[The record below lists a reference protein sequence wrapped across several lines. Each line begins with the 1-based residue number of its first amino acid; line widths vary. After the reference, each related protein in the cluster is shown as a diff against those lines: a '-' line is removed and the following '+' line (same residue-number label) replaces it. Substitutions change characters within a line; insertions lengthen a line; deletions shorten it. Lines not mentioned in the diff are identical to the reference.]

1 MRSIEV
7 PMHIQDEEIKACPV
21 CGSERSEFFC
31 EGRDRLYH
39 TTDQAF
45 AYRRC
50 MECQSVFQ
58 SLRPVEAEVWKC
70 YSDSYGPHSMRGKA
84 NSFLRMPSMLNRC
97 ALKLADRIT
106 DYGNFNNWLR
116 DVEKH
121 LAKCGDILDFGCGSG
136 KYMDRARKLGCRTL
150 GVDFSDKALA
160 EAARRGHETM
170 PVSDAAWDALFA
182 RRLKFV
188 RMNHVV
194 EHLYQPQ
201 AVLAK
206 IYDAMDEG
214 GFLHISTP
222 NPLGP
227 SAQHYRDAWWG
238 LECPRHIVL
247 IPPAQLKAMVMHAGF
262 SIVSIRQEPVAK
274 DLLRSWAYKRVDQG
288 RLKNIDIEG
297 LAGDGVLNLV
307 FSFPIIRHINR
318 TGQAD
323 RYHLLAVKTGK
334 NS

>member
-1 MRSIEV
+1 MRSIEATI
-7 PMHIQDEEIKACPV
+7 HIQTEEVKACPA

-39 TTDQAF
+39 TTDQVF
-45 AYRRC
+45 AYCRC
-50 MECQSVFQ
+50 TECQSVFQ
-58 SLRPVEAEVWKC
+58 SFRPVEAEVWKC
-70 YSDSYGPHSMRGKA
+70 YSDSYGPHSTRGKA
-84 NSFLRMPSMLNRC
+84 NFLFRMPPMLNRC
-97 ALKLADRIT
+97 ALKLANQIT
-106 DYGNFNNWLR
+106 CYGDFQSWLR
-116 DVEKH
+116 DVEK
-121 LAKCGDILDFGCGSG
+121 LLSKCGDILDFGCGSG
-136 KYMDRARKLGCRTL
+136 KYLDRARKLGCRTL
-150 GVDFSDKALA
+150 GVDFSEKALA

-170 PVSDAAWDALFA
+170 PVSDATWDALGA

-201 AVLAK
+201 TVLGK

-227 SAQHYRDAWWG
+227 SALRYRDAWWG

-247 IPPAQLKAMVMHAGF
+247 MPPEQLKALVMHAGF
-262 SIVSIRQEPVAK
+262 RIVSTRQEPVAK
-274 DLLRSWAYKRVDQG
+274 DLLRSWSYTRADQG
-288 RLKNIDIEG
+288 RLKDVDIEG
-297 LAGDGVLNLV
+297 LAEDGLLNLA
-307 FSFPIIRHINR
+307 FSFSITRHLRR

-334 NS
+334 GG